1 MNVKPELV
9 SVLMTSYNREKYI
22 AEAIESVI
30 KQTYFNWELIIVDD
44 QSNDDTLLIAKDFA
58 KIDNRIKV
66 YVNEINLGDYQN
78 RNRAASYANG
88 EFIKYL
94 DADDIMYS
102 WCLDAMVNCMKK
114 HPEAAYG
121 LISPSHIY
129 LQKLYP
135 ILYKPQD
142 AYYSYFFADPILI
155 VGPTGSI
162 IRTDYFRSIKGY
174 SGLPYIGDTE
184 LWLKLSAKWTM
195 LVMPPDL
202 IWWREHDE
210 QQSVYE
216 SKNDKVDKM
225 RYDMIVNT
233 LLSDECPL
241 IKEWANVAIR
251 NQKNIRIRNILSKNI
266 LRFNIWG
273 MFKKFTEF
281 NFSIFD
287 LIMALKKNRK
297 PELIERFNNK

>member
-1 MNVKPELV
+1 MTSGLV
-9 SVLMTSYNREKYI
+9 SVLMTAYNREKYI
-22 AEAIESVI
+22 AEAIESVLS
-30 KQTYFNWELIIVDD
+30 QSYLNWELIIVDD
-44 QSNDDTLLIAKDFA
+44 GSTDDTTTIVKVYAKN
-58 KIDNRIKV
+58 DNRIKF
-66 YVNEINLGDYQN
+66 YVNETNLGDYVN

-88 EFIKYL
+88 EFLKYL

-102 WCLDAMVNCMKK
+102 WCLDAMVNCMQKF
-114 HPEAAYG
+114 PEAAYG
-121 LISPSHIY
+121 LIAPSHIN

-135 ILYKPQD
+135 IIYTPKN
-142 AYYSYFFADPILI
+142 AYCTYFFKDPILI
-155 VGPTGSI
+155 IGPTGSI
-162 IRTDYFRSIKGY
+162 IRTNYFRSVKGF

-184 LWLKLSAKWTM
+184 LWLKLSAKCTM

-225 RYDMIVNT
+225 RYDMIVTT

-241 IKEWANVAIR
+241 TKEWADVAIR

-266 LRFNIWG
+266 IRLNIWG
-273 MFKKFTEF
+273 IFKKFSEF
-281 NFSIFD
+281 NFSLID
-287 LIMALKKNRK
+287 LIKALKKNRK
-297 PELIERFNNK
+297 LIITKHFNKN